1 VKIFRSSVPT
11 VVSGA
16 EQLPDEI
23 LVPPIVYEMPA
34 WGISLLLHLSI
45 VLLLASVGLVTN
57 VLEPDV
63 PLQSEIIPEEVLPE
77 EFAIAQNAEVVG
89 SDSHLNVAGP
99 SLALAQ
105 QEGDLNHREEIQR
118 LEEKLINPAVPEFES
133 LPTPNEAELLETI
146 DLTGTTE
153 FAGGTEGAIDRIT
166 QEIAASLRQRQTLVV
181 WLFDESL
188 SLKDRRGQI
197 AERFE
202 SIYRQLGLME
212 DVHSDE
218 ALRTAIIGYGQG
230 VHALQVE
237 PTNDI
242 EKLVDV
248 VQKIQSDESGQ
259 ERVFA
264 AVAEALKRYQAEQR
278 RLQANMMIIIV
289 TDERGDDYD
298 QLEEVV
304 KRCARAGIRV
314 YCVGNTSV
322 FGREKG
328 YVYTKWEFQGE
339 QFEEDLPVD
348 QGPETA
354 AAEGLQIPF
363 WTASS
368 SGLERMSSGYGPY
381 TLSRLCSETGGIFF
395 VADDTAGRRFDPAIM
410 RQYTPD
416 YRPIAD
422 YQKQLAANAAKAAL
436 VSAARLAITDDVP
449 IPQLEFSAVNDNVL
463 REQMTEAQK
472 PLETLDYFLRQVHAA
487 LEPGEKHR
495 DKLDSP
501 RWRASFDLAMG
512 RVLAMRVRAYGYNAI
527 LAEMKSNPKRFQNPK
542 NNHWRLE
549 PSDEVNG
556 GAPLKR
562 MHDRAVEYLNR
573 VVTQHPDTPWAFIAS
588 VELRDPLGWKWQE
601 EFRPVPE
608 AQPQGRNGPQFAPE
622 NEMRIRQARQ
632 RQQKQQDSRPKL

>member
-63 PLQSEIIPEEVLPE
+63 PLQSEIIPEEILPE
-77 EFAIAQNAEVVG
+77 EFAIAQNAEVLG
-89 SDSHLNVAGP
+89 SDSHLNVPGP

-264 AVAEALKRYQAEQR
+264 AGKHDYHHCDR
-278 RLQANMMIIIV
+278 R
-289 TDERGDDYD
+289 T
-298 QLEEVV
+298 
-304 KRCARAGIRV
+304 
-314 YCVGNTSV
+314 
-322 FGREKG
+322 
-328 YVYTKWEFQGE
+328 
-339 QFEEDLPVD
+339 
-348 QGPETA
+348 
-354 AAEGLQIPF
+354 
-363 WTASS
+363 
-368 SGLERMSSGYGPY
+368 
-381 TLSRLCSETGGIFF
+381 
-395 VADDTAGRRFDPAIM
+395 RR
-410 RQYTPD
+410 
-416 YRPIAD
+416 
-422 YQKQLAANAAKAAL
+422 
-436 VSAARLAITDDVP
+436 
-449 IPQLEFSAVNDNVL
+449 
-463 REQMTEAQK
+463 
-472 PLETLDYFLRQVHAA
+472 
-487 LEPGEKHR
+487 
-495 DKLDSP
+495 
-501 RWRASFDLAMG
+501 
-512 RVLAMRVRAYGYNAI
+512 
-527 LAEMKSNPKRFQNPK
+527 
-542 NNHWRLE
+542 
-549 PSDEVNG
+549 
-556 GAPLKR
+556 
-562 MHDRAVEYLNR
+562 
-573 VVTQHPDTPWAFIAS
+573 
-588 VELRDPLGWKWQE
+588 
-601 EFRPVPE
+601 
-608 AQPQGRNGPQFAPE
+608 
-622 NEMRIRQARQ
+622 
-632 RQQKQQDSRPKL
+632 